1 MRPYL
6 KVAAVTGA
14 ALVAGLLP
22 AGAASAAP
30 APASRAIASD
40 PIITC
45 DSGYHGWM
53 RRAGKDAICL
63 WPGERTWDIRVF
75 ECAGDLTLYFKDGKH
90 AYCGGSMKFGI
101 DIAETSNVVKT
112 KVGNR

>member
-6 KVAAVTGA
+6 KASAVIGT

-22 AGAASAAP
+22 AGTASASAP
-30 APASRAIASD
+30 ATATVASD

-45 DSGYHGWM
+45 ESGYHGWM

-63 WPGERTWDIRVF
+63 WPGERTWDVRVF
-75 ECAGDLTLYFKDGKH
+75 ECAGDLTLYFKNGRH
-90 AYCGGSMKFGI
+90 VYCGGSMTIGL
-101 DIAETSNVVKT
+101 DIAETSDVVKT

>member
-6 KVAAVTGA
+6 KAAAVTGA

-22 AGAASAAP
+22 GGTASASAP
-30 APASRAIASD
+30 APATVASD
-40 PIITC
+40 PIISC
-45 DSGYHGWM
+45 ESGYHGWM

-75 ECAGDLTLYFKDGKH
+75 ECAGDLTLYFENGKT

-112 KVGNR
+112 KVGNG

>member
-30 APASRAIASD
+30 APSAGAVASD

-45 DSGYHGWM
+45 ESGYHGWM

-75 ECAGDLTLYFKDGKH
+75 ECAGDLTLYFKNGKH

-101 DIAETSNVVKT
+101 DIAETSDVVKT

>member
-1 MRPYL
+1 MRPNL
-6 KVAAVTGA
+6 KVAAVIGT
-14 ALVAGLLP
+14 ALAAGLLS
-22 AGAASAAP
+22 AGPASASARNTP
-30 APASRAIASD
+30 ATVASD
-40 PIITC
+40 PITTC
-45 DSGYHGWM
+45 ESGYHGWM

-75 ECAGDLTLYFKDGKH
+75 ECAGDLTLYFENGKH

>member
-30 APASRAIASD
+30 APAAGTAASD

-45 DSGYHGWM
+45 ESGYHGWM

-75 ECAGDLTLYFKDGKH
+75 ECAGDLTLYFKNGKH